1 MRKLHYMLILTMAA
15 VISGCTEKK
24 DMEFAPVDNSG
35 YTLIEADLQTLL
47 GSEQRLWPADASI
60 GVYGSEKGENE
71 CYTIKNAGAG
81 LKSAS
86 FYGPL
91 VKGDIVA
98 YYPYSSSY
106 RGKIDAMPVAL
117 ESEQVYGADPIAHFL
132 NYTPMAFGYM
142 QGGKLDFVYP
152 NGLLK
157 VTVETFDV
165 LTVKKVTVSSPSA
178 RLAGTGVLQS
188 GGVLNLTG
196 SSDSLVS
203 LDCGEG
209 VLSRNGEKFT
219 DFYIVLL
226 PGTYDGLTLSVE
238 IESEEPLVRVL
249 PEFEVKRMNAE
260 GMSIT
265 SAIIKPSSG
274 PDGFTDN
281 DVQFE

>member
-71 CYTIKNAGAG
+71 RYTIKNAGVG
-81 LKSAS
+81 LKNAS

-106 RGKIDAMPVAL
+106 QGKIDAMPVAL
-117 ESEQVYGADPIAHFL
+117 ESEQVYGADPIAHFIK
-132 NYTPMAFGYM
+132 YTPMAFGYM

-152 NGLLK
+152 NGLLH
-157 VTVETFDV
+157 VTVETFDA
-165 LTVKKVTVSSPSA
+165 LTVKKVTVSSQSA
-178 RLAGTGVLQS
+178 KLAGTGVLQN

-196 SSDSLVS
+196 ASTNLVS

-209 VLSRNGEKFT
+209 VMSRNGEKYA

-226 PGTYDGLTLSVE
+226 PGMYDDLALTVE
-238 IESEEPLVRVL
+238 IESEEPLTRVL
-249 PEFEVKRMNAE
+249 PQFEVKRMSAE
-260 GMSIT
+260 DMSIT
-265 SAIIKPSSG
+265 SVIIKPSSG
-274 PDGFTDN
+274 PDDFTDN
-281 DVQFE
+281 EVEFE